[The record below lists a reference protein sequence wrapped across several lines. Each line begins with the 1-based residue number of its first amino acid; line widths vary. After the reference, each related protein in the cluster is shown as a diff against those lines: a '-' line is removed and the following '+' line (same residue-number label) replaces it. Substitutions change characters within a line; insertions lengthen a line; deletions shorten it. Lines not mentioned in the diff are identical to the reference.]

1 LEQRPVDSTAFDSEF
16 LEIFPLEGDEE
27 SAQEIAATPIKDGM
41 RPLVLYTYAESPNA
55 RANLEFFIAKG
66 VHGAADFIFVFNGET
81 DATELIPY
89 QPNLKIIKREN
100 KCFDLGTI
108 GEVLMK
114 DGLWKNYK
122 RFVTLNA
129 SIRGPFFPVYASSSC
144 WTDVFLDRVNE
155 KVKVRKF
162 PAGKGVH

>member
-1 LEQRPVDSTAFDSEF
+1 M
-16 LEIFPLEGDEE
+16 EGDEE

-122 RFVTLNA
+122 RFITLNA

-162 PAGKGVH
+162 PAGKDVH